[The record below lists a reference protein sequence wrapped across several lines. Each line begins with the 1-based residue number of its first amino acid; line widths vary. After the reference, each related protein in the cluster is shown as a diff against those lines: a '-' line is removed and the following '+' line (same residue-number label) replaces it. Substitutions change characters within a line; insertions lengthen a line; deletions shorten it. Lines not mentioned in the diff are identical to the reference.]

1 MNGRGPVPGK
11 RDRPSVFSD
20 IGGTGLGLAIVKH
33 IAEIHG
39 AEITVDSEP
48 GKGTC
53 VTVTF

>member
-1 MNGRGPVPGK
+1 MNGRGPVPEK

-20 IGGTGLGLAIVKH
+20 IGGIGLGLAIVKH